1 MFHTIYPGR
10 QNWEMILPQ
19 THIFNFFPGSIHSNR
34 ILKTLSF
41 LASRQKHTYL
51 LNHQVWLNK
60 LYFQISNSQ
69 EKQCLTIDTRDIN
82 ELGPRKFRTR
92 AVNGEEQTYYF
103 NRNKSDTHFTTF
115 YAKRT
120 QSELIRFSI
129 INHNSDFARVNKS
142 LDFNQDSLLSNG
154 QFERE
159 LEQANR
165 ENFKNG
171 KSFTDRSTT
180 TKSTDVRER
189 QRSRELRR
197 NSRDESASAR
207 KKPRF
212 LANK

>member
-1 MFHTIYPGR
+1 M
-10 QNWEMILPQ
+10 
-19 THIFNFFPGSIHSNR
+19 
-34 ILKTLSF
+34 
-41 LASRQKHTYL
+41 
-51 LNHQVWLNK
+51 
-60 LYFQISNSQ
+60 
-69 EKQCLTIDTRDIN
+69 TIDTRDIN

-92 AVNGEEQTYYF
+92 AVNGEEQTCYF
-103 NRNKSDTHFTTF
+103 NRIKSDTHFTTF
-115 YAKRT
+115 YAKRA

-154 QFERE
+154 QFEKE
-159 LEQANR
+159 LEQSNT
-165 ENFKNG
+165 ENLKNG
-171 KSFTDRSTT
+171 KSFTNRSTT